1 MSSQRLVFRNG
12 FVVSMDPDV
21 GEIPN
26 GEVLVE
32 DGVIVDV
39 GRDLGVSDAEEID
52 ATGMIVMPGFVDT
65 HRHTW
70 QTPVRG
76 VLPSCTLDHYFAVML
91 GQVGGFYRPEDV
103 HIGDYAGAL
112 EALNGGVTTLL
123 DWSHISNTP
132 DHSDAAIQGLKDA
145 GIRAV
150 YAHGM
155 PTGGEWWMLSELNH
169 PEDIRRIRETYFSS
183 DDGLLTLAM
192 AARQPGNVNDD
203 VARHDWALARELGIL
218 ISVHVGM
225 RLHNLHYTPVKA
237 MHDLG
242 LMGPDVCYIHMTDL
256 TDEELDWIAETG
268 GKASI
273 APYVE
278 MLMGHG
284 PPPTGKM
291 VARGVRPSLSV
302 DVVSSVPG
310 EMFTQMRTALA
321 YDRILEFTDTPDI
334 AFAPKLTHKDVLEF
348 ATIDGA
354 RSIGLEDRVGS
365 LTPGKQADIVLLNV
379 NAINTTPMVDP
390 IGTIVVF
397 SDTSN
402 VDSVFVAGDAVKRNG
417 QLVDADLDND
427 LPEARRVEESHP
439 RRRRPAPDW
448 AAEPCGRLAE
458 PLEPG
463 PRPSRADGSG
473 RKEGQRATSS
483 SSAARKVSG
492 ASSRRPMR
500 TRAVRSSSPAETRRA
515 PRRPRTRSA
524 ARPAASASISP
535 SRTRSRS
542 PRRCRGRRPSRPRR
556 DRARREQGARV
567 RHRCGAPA
575 RHPQARR
582 LHGGDPRP
590 RAAAGDDSSHPHLR
604 RPCARPALSRVDDGH
619 DRQRRCD
626 EPRADARVELA
637 PIRVNAIHPG
647 SSVTA
652 RSGSTWRR
660 SGTRHS
666 STGRRS
672 DDS

>member
-1 MSSQRLVFRNG
+1 MRAGPLGRAARIPESRRRRVMSSQRLLIRNG
-12 FVVSMDPDV
+12 FVVSMDPEV
-21 GEIPN
+21 GDFPN
-26 GEVLVE
+26 GDVLVE
-32 DGVIVDV
+32 DGAIVEV
-39 GRDLGVSDAEEID
+39 GRGLEVSEAEEID

-103 HIGDYAGAL
+103 YIGDYAGAL
-112 EALNGGVTTLL
+112 EALNAGVTTLL

-150 YAHGM
+150 YANGM
-155 PTGGEWWMLSELNH
+155 PTGGEWWMMSELNH
-169 PEDIRRIRETYFSS
+169 PEDIRRLRESYFLS

-192 AARQPGNVNDD
+192 AARQPGNVNAE
-203 VARHDWALARELGIL
+203 VAKHDWALARELGIM

-225 RLHNLHYTPVKA
+225 RLHNLHYTPVKE

-291 VARGVRPSLSV
+291 LARGVRPSLSV

-321 YDRILEFTDTPDI
+321 YDRILEFTDTPDD
-334 AFAPKLTHKDVLEF
+334 AFAPTITHKDVLEF

-379 NAINTTPMVDP
+379 QAINTAPVVDP

-402 VDSVFVAGDAVKRNG
+402 VDSVFVAGNAVKRG
-417 QLVDADLDND
+417 GKLVAADLDSVFGKLDASRNHI
-427 LPEARRVEESHP
+427 LGQGELL
-439 RRRRPAPDW
+439 PDW
-448 AAEPCGRLAE
+448 AAEP
-458 PLEPG
+458 
-463 PRPSRADGSG
+463 
-473 RKEGQRATSS
+473 
-483 SSAARKVSG
+483 
-492 ASSRRPMR
+492 
-500 TRAVRSSSPAETRRA
+500 
-515 PRRPRTRSA
+515 
-524 ARPAASASISP
+524 
-535 SRTRSRS
+535 
-542 PRRCRGRRPSRPRR
+542 
-556 DRARREQGARV
+556 
-567 RHRCGAPA
+567 
-575 RHPQARR
+575 
-582 LHGGDPRP
+582 
-590 RAAAGDDSSHPHLR
+590 AAA
-604 RPCARPALSRVDDGH
+604 V
-619 DRQRRCD
+619 
-626 EPRADARVELA
+626 
-637 PIRVNAIHPG
+637 
-647 SSVTA
+647 
-652 RSGSTWRR
+652 
-660 SGTRHS
+660 
-666 STGRRS
+666 
-672 DDS
+672 